1 MRQPTRGVRWLALVA
16 AAGVCLAST
25 CAPAV
30 TPSAAKDVPG
40 SDPTRGRALIT
51 TYGCGACHSVPGVP
65 GARGQVGP
73 PLDSFAGRASIAGKL
88 ANTPDNLISWIRSPQ
103 TLEPGGIMPDMG
115 VTEADARDIAAYLY
129 RLR

>member
-1 MRQPTRGVRWLALVA
+1 MCVVT
-16 AAGVCLAST
+16 T

-30 TPSAAKDVPG
+30 TPSPAKEVPG
-40 SDPTRGRALIT
+40 GDATRGRMAIK
-51 TYGCGACHSVPGVP
+51 TYGCGACHAISGIP

-73 PLDSFAGRASIAGKL
+73 PLDGFAGRASTAGKL
-88 ANTPDNLISWIRSPQ
+88 ANTPDNLVGWIRSPQ
-103 TLEPGGIMPDMG
+103 SLEPGGIMPDMG